1 MDPCVIF
8 FRLIDNHKTSNIVIS
23 LQASIDY
30 FTIYGNSSLSIH
42 VFKTGNRR
50 YPIHYLLV
58 RAEVDMNELQT
69 MNEVLRVSSDYNC
82 AIMSPGSK
90 TWNKEVTTTKVC
102 MDTNGRSIRIFR

>member
-1 MDPCVIF
+1 MEIH
-8 FRLIDNHKTSNIVIS
+8 L
-23 LQASIDY
+23 
-30 FTIYGNSSLSIH
+30 LSIH

-58 RAEVDMNELQT
+58 RAEVD

>member
-1 MDPCVIF
+1 MEIH
-8 FRLIDNHKTSNIVIS
+8 L
-23 LQASIDY
+23 
-30 FTIYGNSSLSIH
+30 LSIH

-82 AIMSPGSK
+82 AI
-90 TWNKEVTTTKVC
+90 
-102 MDTNGRSIRIFR
+102 

>member
-1 MDPCVIF
+1 MEIH
-8 FRLIDNHKTSNIVIS
+8 L
-23 LQASIDY
+23 
-30 FTIYGNSSLSIH
+30 LSIH
-42 VFKTGNRR
+42 VFKTGKRR

-58 RAEVDMNELQT
+58 LAEVDMNELQT

>member
-1 MDPCVIF
+1 MEIH
-8 FRLIDNHKTSNIVIS
+8 L
-23 LQASIDY
+23 
-30 FTIYGNSSLSIH
+30 LSIH

-82 AIMSPGSK
+82 AIICLP
-90 TWNKEVTTTKVC
+90 EVKH
-102 MDTNGRSIRIFR
+102 GIKRSQLQKYAWTRTVDR

>member
-1 MDPCVIF
+1 MEIH
-8 FRLIDNHKTSNIVIS
+8 L
-23 LQASIDY
+23 
-30 FTIYGNSSLSIH
+30 LSIH

-82 AIMSPGSK
+82 AIMSPGSGFI
-90 TWNKEVTTTKVC
+90 EVKH
-102 MDTNGRSIRIFR
+102 GIKRSQLQKYA

>member
-30 FTIYGNSSLSIH
+30 FTIYGN

-90 TWNKEVTTTKVC
+90 TWNKEVTTWTRTV
-102 MDTNGRSIRIFR
+102 DR